1 MASCARSPFSLE
13 EKVVKPKNHLL
24 IRSASL
30 AALPLIIALL
40 ASPAAAQKP
49 TFVASLSGGEEV
61 PAVDTRARGQT
72 VLHVSGDATELRF
85 KLIVANI
92 EGMTQAHIHCGAPGV
107 NGPVVVFLFGLMPLG
122 VSINGIASEG
132 TVTAADV
139 IPRPDSPSCPGGI
152 ANFNELLAR
161 IFAGEAYVNVHTL
174 DNPGGEIRG
183 QIR

>member
-1 MASCARSPFSLE
+1 MKTKMRPPTRA
-13 EKVVKPKNHLL
+13 
-24 IRSASL
+24 ASL
-30 AALPLIIALL
+30 AAVLL
-40 ASPAAAQKP
+40 ATALPTGPAAAQKP

-61 PAVDTRARGQT
+61 PAVDTRARGQA
-72 VLHVSGDATELRF
+72 VLRLSGDATELGF
-85 KLIVANI
+85 KLIVAHI

-139 IPRPDSPSCPGGI
+139 IPRPDSPACPGGI
-152 ANFNELLAR
+152 ANFAELVAR
-161 IFAGEAYVNVHTL
+161 IQSGEAYVNVHTL
-174 DNPGGEIRG
+174 ANPGGEIRG